1 MKFLAIIYAVIFA
14 LVTSPVWPLGPN
26 PLPGD
31 PYIIVNKQTNEL
43 AFYDEEE
50 IKEIHSVATGKSEEL
65 TPEGEFTIIV
75 KAKEPYYRKTDIKGG
90 DPNNPLGTRWIGF
103 NAEDTDGRTY
113 GVHGTNNPDS
123 IGNYVTQGCIR
134 LSNENVEALFEKV
147 PIGTKIWIVKTDKT
161 FEQLGVEKGIIKAN
175 KVVGFE

>member
-1 MKFLAIIYAVIFA
+1 MAIIYAVIFA
-14 LVTSPVWPLGPN
+14 LVTSPIWPLGPN

-31 PYIIVNKQTNEL
+31 PYIIVNKHTNEL
-43 AFYDEEE
+43 AFFYEEE
-50 IKEIHSVATGKSEEL
+50 IKVVHSVATGKSEEL

-75 KAKEPYYRKTDIKGG
+75 KAKDPYYRKTDIQGG
-90 DPNNPLGTRWIGF
+90 DPKNPLGTRWIGF
-103 NAEDTDGRTY
+103 NAENTDGRTY
-113 GVHGTNNPDS
+113 GVHGTNNPNS

-161 FEQLGVEKGIIKAN
+161 FEQLGLEKGIIKR
-175 KVVGFE
+175 

>member
-1 MKFLAIIYAVIFA
+1 MIFLAIIYAVIFA
-14 LVTSPVWPLGPN
+14 LVTSPIWPLGPN

-43 AFYDEEE
+43 AFFYGEE

-65 TPEGEFTIIV
+65 TPEGEFTIVV
-75 KAKEPYYRKTDIKGG
+75 KAKDPYYRKSDIKGG
-90 DPNNPLGTRWIGF
+90 DPKNPLGTRWIGF

-134 LSNENVEALFEKV
+134 LSNENVENLFGKV
-147 PIGTKIWIVKTDKT
+147 PIGTKIWIVKTEKT
-161 FEQLGVEKGIIKAN
+161 FEQLGLEKGIIK
-175 KVVGFE
+175 

>member
-1 MKFLAIIYAVIFA
+1 MAIIYAVIFA
-14 LVTSPVWPLGPN
+14 LVTSPLWPLGPN

-43 AFYDEEE
+43 AFFYEEE
-50 IKEIHSVATGKSEEL
+50 IKEVLSVATGKSEEL

-75 KAKEPYYRKTDIKGG
+75 KAKDPYYRKTDIKGG
-90 DPNNPLGTRWIGF
+90 DPKNPLGTRWIGF

-134 LSNENVEALFEKV
+134 LDNENVEALFEKV
-147 PIGTKIWIVKTDKT
+147 PIGTKIWIVKTEKT
-161 FEQLGVEKGIIKAN
+161 FEQLGKEKGIIK
-175 KVVGFE
+175 

>member
-1 MKFLAIIYAVIFA
+1 MRSLAIIYAVIFA
-14 LVTSPVWPLGPN
+14 LVTSPLWPLGPN

-43 AFYDEEE
+43 AFFYEEE
-50 IKEIHSVATGKSEEL
+50 IKEVLSVATGKSEEL

-75 KAKEPYYRKTDIKGG
+75 KAKDPYYRKTDIKGG
-90 DPNNPLGTRWIGF
+90 DPKNPLGTRWIGF

-134 LSNENVEALFEKV
+134 LDNENVEALFEKV
-147 PIGTKIWIVKTDKT
+147 PIGTKIWIVKTEKT
-161 FEQLGVEKGIIKAN
+161 FEQLGKEKGIIK
-175 KVVGFE
+175 

>member
-1 MKFLAIIYAVIFA
+1 MGVIFLAIIYAVIFA
-14 LVTSPVWPLGPN
+14 LVTSPIWPLGPN

-43 AFYDEEE
+43 AFFYGEE

-65 TPEGEFTIIV
+65 TPEGEFTIVV
-75 KAKEPYYRKTDIKGG
+75 KAKDPYYRKSDIKGG
-90 DPNNPLGTRWIGF
+90 DPKNPLGTRWIGF

-134 LSNENVEALFEKV
+134 LSNENVENLFGKV
-147 PIGTKIWIVKTDKT
+147 PIGTKIWIVKTEKT
-161 FEQLGVEKGIIKAN
+161 FEQLGLEKGIIK
-175 KVVGFE
+175 